1 MVAREYP
8 DRPVVGV
15 GGVVLLDG
23 RAVLIR
29 RGSEPLKGE
38 WSIPGGTLELGE
50 TLVEGVVREL
60 REETG
65 LDVRVLELIEVF
77 ERIFPD
83 AAGKPQYHFVI
94 LDYLCEAVNGTASAG
109 SDVTDIAL
117 AAEHELSCYNLTP
130 TATRILKKA
139 FALARQRA
147 QVSQQPQP
155 SSS

>member
-1 MVAREYP
+1 MAAREYP

-94 LDYLCEAVNGTASAG
+94 LDYLCEAVNGTPSPG
-109 SDVTDIAL
+109 GDVTDIAL
-117 AAEHELSCYNLTP
+117 AAEHELSRYNLTP
-130 TATRILKKA
+130 TATRILQKA

-147 QVSQQPQP
+147 QAPQQA